1 MIRGVDESLVP
12 WLYKGI
18 CGQVTYGFRLP
29 NGPPTLPIRDGRSLQ
44 RFHPALG
51 WLRYLKLFFWI
62 GLTAIDG
69 AILIGWLAVLLVS
82 PLAGVVLA
90 PFAFAV
96 AVLPDIVV
104 YIALHLRYDN
114 TWYVLSDTSLR
125 IRSGVWII
133 KEMTITF
140 ENVQNVSVRQ
150 GPIQRYYGI
159 ADVVVETAGG
169 GQQHQAKGKS
179 PLLNTHEGKIEGVDN
194 ADEIRELIVGRMQR
208 SRSTGLGDEKREH
221 REAGSAWSS
230 DHIAALRDIR
240 DLLKLERDGE

>member
-12 WLYKGI
+12 WLYEGV
-18 CGQVTYGFRLP
+18 CGQVTYWFRLP
-29 NGPPTLPIRDGRSLQ
+29 EGPPTLPIRDGRSIQ
-44 RFHPALG
+44 RFHPAAG
-51 WLRYLKLFFWI
+51 WLRYLKLFFWL

-69 AILIGWLAVLLVS
+69 AILIGWLAVLLIA
-82 PLAGVVLA
+82 PLAGVILA

-104 YIALHLRYDN
+104 YIALHLQYDN

-125 IRSGVWII
+125 IRSGVWVI

-140 ENVQNVSVRQ
+140 ENVQNVSVKQ

-169 GQQHQAKGKS
+169 GQQPHGKGKS
-179 PLLNTHEGKIEGVDN
+179 PLLATHEGKIEGVDN

-208 SRSTGLGDEKREH
+208 SRSAGLGDEKREQ
-221 REAGSAWSS
+221 REPAAGWSR
-230 DHIAALRDIR
+230 DHTAALREIR
-240 DLLKLERDGE
+240 DLLNDYRL